1 MKLNE
6 ILTLGIRL
14 FAIALAIQ
22 AFRNLTGYLPYFY
35 QEDFVELIY
44 LDGLMIVG
52 QLLICLGMWNYPQV
66 VSSGLLSF
74 QRSEQNILTK
84 TSAEEI
90 MAVGTTLLGIYLLFY
105 VLSDFVYL
113 ISVWLMFRDEH
124 GTLLTLGSETSLQMI
139 AVVFEFI
146 FVLFLLFGKN
156 RLIELVHKIRYG
168 SNDEHK

>member
-6 ILTLGIRL
+6 ILSLGVRL

-22 AFRNLTGYLPYFY
+22 AFRNLTEILPYFY
-35 QEDFVELIY
+35 EEGFIELMY

-52 QLLICLGMWNYPQV
+52 QLLICLGMWNYPQM

-84 TSAEEI
+84 TSSEEI

-105 VLSDFVYL
+105 VLSDSVYL
-113 ISVWLMFRDEH
+113 ISVCLMFRGER

-139 AVVFEFI
+139 ATVFEFI

-156 RLIELVHKIRYG
+156 RLIGLVHKIRYG
-168 SNDEHK
+168 SNVEHK